1 MLCTIRGES
10 ELVNVK
16 LQLPLGMDLEEEE
29 MTGRIVVTGISGTG
43 SADGKNVQVG
53 DILRAVTA
61 REKRMAYP
69 EGNVV
74 LGGIGR
80 PQMVT
85 SFVPIDKNVDF
96 GTVLEAIKSNMLT
109 SDSSPDI
116 AMRTPGEITMLLE
129 RPIKK

>member
-1 MLCTIRGES
+1 
-10 ELVNVK
+10 
-16 LQLPLGMDLEEEE
+16 MDLEEDET
-29 MTGRIVVTGISGTG
+29 TGRIVITGISGTG
-43 SADGKNVQVG
+43 SADGKNVRVG

-96 GTVLEAIKSNMLT
+96 GTVLEAIKSNILT
-109 SDSSPDI
+109 SDSSPDP
-116 AMRTPGEITMLLE
+116 AMRTPGEVTMLLE